1 MSNIEPLINCVACK
15 IPGVKIEDYNRIAV
29 YQCPRCLAAWATLIN
44 TKARKS
50 K

>member
-1 MSNIEPLINCVACK
+1 MSNIEPLIICVVCK

-29 YQCPRCLAAWATLIN
+29 YQCPKCLATWSTLTN
-44 TKARKS
+44 TKVRKS